1 MTPASPD
8 LPDQL
13 SLLLIED
20 DAGDAFLV
28 EELLAGAERP
38 PKITWARS
46 LAEGRARLT
55 DDVRCV
61 LVDLSLP
68 DASGLEALEQ
78 VLAMAPDTAVLVLTG
93 LADAPIGVDAV
104 AAGAQDF
111 LVKQDV
117 DARLLIR
124 AIRYAIERKRADLAM
139 RDLLEERI
147 VRGENARLERG
158 LLPVPLIDPRLL
170 HHQARYLPGRTGG
183 LLAGDFWDTVQTPDG
198 AVHVVIGDVC
208 GHGPD
213 EAALGTA
220 LRIAWRTLV
229 LAGQTG
235 NDVLRTLD
243 TLLRHE
249 RKSPEIFTTMC
260 TATIAP
266 ELDRARMHVIG
277 HPPPLLLRDGVI
289 DVVTD
294 MPSGPPLGI
303 FPDVEWTSLDVPLG
317 ERWSLLLYTDG
328 LIEATVG
335 DGRDLLGT
343 EGLLNLIRA
352 HEGIDLDR
360 IIASLGDAVHDDVA
374 AVLVARGRGAA
385 AGVLPQ
391 AAPAQDGPGGGRAGR

>member
-1 MTPASPD
+1 MTLASPG

-13 SLLLIED
+13 VLLLIED

-46 LAEGRARLT
+46 LSEARERLT
-55 DDVRCV
+55 PDVRCV

-68 DASGLEALEQ
+68 DAMGLEALEQ
-78 VLAMAPDTAVLVLTG
+78 VLSMAPDTAVLVLTG
-93 LADAPIGVDAV
+93 LDDAHVGIDAV

-139 RDLLEERI
+139 RELLQARI
-147 VRGENARLERG
+147 LSKENSRLERG
-158 LLPVPLIDPRLL
+158 LLPVPLLDAAALG
-170 HHQARYLPGRTGG
+170 HQARYLPGRTGG

-213 EAALGTA
+213 EAALGAA

-229 LAGQTG
+229 LSGRTG
-235 NDVLRTLD
+235 NAMLRTLD
-243 TLLRHE
+243 TVLRHE
-249 RKSPEIFTTMC
+249 RKSPEIFTTLC
-260 TATIAP
+260 IATIAP
-266 ELDRARMHVIG
+266 DLAGARMHVVG
-277 HPPPLLLRDGVI
+277 HPPPLLLRDGGI

-303 FPDVEWTSLDVPLG
+303 FPDVEWTPLDLDLG
-317 ERWSLLLYTDG
+317 ESWSLLLYTDG

-335 DGRDLLGT
+335 DSRDLLGT
-343 EGLLNLIRA
+343 DGLLQLIRDHA
-352 HEGIDLDR
+352 RIDLDR
-360 IIASLGDAVHDDVA
+360 IISSLGDAVHDDVA
-374 AVLVARGRGAA
+374 AVLVSRGP
-385 AGVLPQ
+385 AGPD
-391 AAPAQDGPGGGRAGR
+391 PDRPETRRDAG